1 MEQVETRGMDKE
13 IERII
18 KEFNKDAEEDYLL
31 DIEIYNE
38 DDEDEVLY

>member
-1 MEQVETRGMDKE
+1 MIKNLKE
-13 IERII
+13 SEKKLEKIL

-38 DDEDEVLY
+38 DEEDG

>member
-1 MEQVETRGMDKE
+1 MKTKEDEQ
-13 IERII
+13 IEKIL

-38 DDEDEVLY
+38 DDDDKI